1 MRKFDFKSMVFGL
14 AIAFIGLSAVYTVN
28 ATNSIRSASFSQ
40 ARVYWLGQEVPLEN
54 PLISVVAEGE
64 TNARLYMP
72 LRELLEFMNVSVEWD
87 GENNSVNLTMRG
99 NFGSG
104 VSTSITTFESS
115 IETPISQRYARE
127 LAASFMKSAE
137 WHGNI
142 ERILQIDDREA
153 YAFVFVNY
161 DDDICYFIAIDANTG
176 DVIRFQVREVENAGW
191 DLWGLWS
198 LFDVQQ

>member
-1 MRKFDFKSMVFGL
+1 MKKFDFKSMVLGFVI
-14 AIAFIGLSAVYTVN
+14 AIIGVTAVLTVN
-28 ATNSIRSASFSQ
+28 AASYIRSASFSQ

-54 PLISVVAEGE
+54 PLVSVLVEGE
-64 TNARLYMP
+64 TNAKLYMP
-72 LRELLEFMNVSVEWD
+72 LRELLEFMNVFVEWD

-104 VSTSITTFESS
+104 GNTSITTFENS

-127 LAASFMKSAE
+127 LAASFMGSAK

-142 ERILQIDDREA
+142 ERILQIDNREA
-153 YAFVFVNY
+153 YAFIFVNY

-176 DVIRFQVREVENAGW
+176 DVIRFQVREVENVGW

-198 LFDVQQ
+198 LFDVQ